1 MKIMNVEGD
10 IKLIRVAEYSQVS
23 VIVIIEQIMA
33 LGAQSFKLML
43 DMALGALKLVLGTT
57 NLALGAHK

>member
-23 VIVIIEQIMA
+23 VILIIEQIMA